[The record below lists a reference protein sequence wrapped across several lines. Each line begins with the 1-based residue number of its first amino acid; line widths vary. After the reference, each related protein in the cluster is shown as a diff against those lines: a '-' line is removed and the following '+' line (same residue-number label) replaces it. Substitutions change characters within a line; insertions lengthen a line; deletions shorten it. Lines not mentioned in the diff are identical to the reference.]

1 MKINTDSFGFT
12 LFLGCLGML
21 PPLAIDMGLPA
32 LSAIGADL
40 HTTDSAAALTI
51 TLFMI
56 GFAVTPVA
64 YGPLSDRYGRRPLLI
79 FGCAL
84 FALAGLGCSM
94 APSISALLFFRFF
107 QGAGAGGS
115 SALIMAVV
123 RDLFEGNEARARLSY
138 VNIVRTV
145 APMIA
150 PTIGALILSS
160 LGWRSIYCFLGVG
173 GMTIL
178 LIVLLS
184 FEESAK
190 HERLPITVSSL
201 LKNYGQVLRN
211 PVSCGYAAV
220 NACAAGSMFAYVS
233 NSPLLMMKVF
243 HVSARHFGFLFA
255 TTAMGIMLGAFINGK
270 LSERGVPPS
279 IPLQVGLIIAVTASA
294 TSLAITA
301 YGVASVLTLMPFLF
315 LGTFSIGLI
324 APNAAHGCL
333 HPLPHIA
340 GVASACLA
348 CSQMLTGAIS
358 SAIVAFFYDG
368 RTSYAMTSTM
378 FAFTLTSLLIYFLIV
393 RPAERYRLLHEH
405 SDTAAIVS

>member
-1 MKINTDSFGFT
+1 MKIQKESVSFT

-32 LSAIGADL
+32 LSVIGSQL
-40 HTTDSAAALTI
+40 KTTNSGAALTI

-56 GFAVTPVA
+56 GFAVTPIL
-64 YGPLSDRYGRRPLLI
+64 YGPLSDRYGRRPLLL

-84 FALAGLGCSM
+84 FALAGLGCSL
-94 APSISALLFFRFF
+94 APDISILLFFRFL
-107 QGAGAGGS
+107 QGAGAGGG

-138 VNIVRTV
+138 VNIVRTI

-150 PTIGALILSS
+150 PTIGALVLSS
-160 LGWRSIYCFLGVG
+160 AGWRFIYALLGVG
-173 GMTIL
+173 GLAIFSA
-178 LIVLLS
+178 VLLG

-190 HERLPITVSSL
+190 HERVPITFTGL

-220 NACAAGSMFAYVS
+220 NACAAGSMFAYIA
-233 NSPLLMMKVF
+233 NSSLLMIKVC
-243 HVSARHFGFLFA
+243 HVSAVQYGFLFA
-255 TTAMGIMLGAFINGK
+255 TTAMGIMLGAFLNGK
-270 LSERGVPPS
+270 LSERGVVPS
-279 IPLQVGLIIAVTASA
+279 VPLLSGLLVAVSASLV
-294 TSLAITA
+294 TLVVTVC
-301 YGVASVLTLMPFLF
+301 GVANVFTLMPFLF
-315 LGTFSIGLI
+315 LGTFSVGLI

-348 CSQMLTGAIS
+348 CSQMLTGAVS
-358 SAIVAFFYDG
+358 SALVAFFYDG
-368 RTSYAMTSTM
+368 RSSLAMTSTM
-378 FAFTLTSLLIYFLIV
+378 FCFTLSSLLIYLFIV
-393 RPAERYRLLHEH
+393 KPAENL
-405 SDTAAIVS
+405 A